1 MADKFVIRKQ
11 TRSKSYMMLNV
22 SPETK
27 AKVDQVSKD
36 TGVPRVD
43 VIAAMVDF
51 AIDHLEVVDD
61 DE

>member
-1 MADKFVIRKQ
+1 
-11 TRSKSYMMLNV
+11 MMLNV